1 MPEHDLGP
9 NTAKPLDLFVEAF
22 AVVNVASMSRLMDED
37 GERSGSE
44 RLLPEA
50 AAFKGWQKGAKVL
63 TLPILPPLR
72 INLDAS
78 ELGKDIWLET
88 AFGKPYRVAGFGNAF
103 RVWCKEAGL
112 SQCKPH
118 GLRKIGAVRAAE
130 AGASEH
136 ELMAMFGWDDANMA
150 RIYTRKAA
158 QKRLAAS
165 GAAKL
170 RIVPP
175 IVPPNKNVI
184 ENNEIERYWRPVG
197 ESNSCFSRERAAS

>member
-1 MPEHDLGP
+1 MR
-9 NTAKPLDLFVEAF
+9 A
-22 AVVNVASMSRLMDED
+22 
-37 GERSGSE
+37 
-44 RLLPEA
+44 
-50 AAFKGWQKGAKVL
+50 
-63 TLPILPPLR
+63 
-72 INLDAS
+72 
-78 ELGKDIWLET
+78 
-88 AFGKPYRVAGFGNAF
+88 
-103 RVWCKEAGL
+103 
-112 SQCKPH
+112 H

-175 IVPPNKNVI
+175 SKILSR
-184 ENNEIERYWRPVG
+184 NNEINRCWRPVG